1 MIVNKEDKYI
11 KDALRELSIET
22 LEEYSELK
30 RRYHQLAKAYHPDNF
45 QLYTDKNIY
54 TEKMKKVNTAYDK
67 LKGINHEVVE
77 RILFANGVKPWLD
90 LPILFR
96 HGDKD
101 VARPYK
107 LVAGYG
113 SLNALKTNGI
123 TKYWFYEVT
132 EATPTQLA
140 EIAAFENTSETVTT
154 AYKTGVDGIVYHLK
168 NMIAK
173 NHKDLINT
181 EDSISKYLDKKW
193 PGLIPEIKGTII
205 SKAKNAQTKSRR
217 IKTYN
222 IAEVDNWLDDVA
234 DQTAKFVHGGKFD
247 DKRNMFGFVGINVYD
262 PFLAAAKKFAET
274 GRKSYVVLHCK
285 SPGKTQTIQDMRKT
299 QLKKLAEFKTMLSR
313 LGMKTNFLTVL
324 GFLPQDTETEKMN
337 LLV

>member
-1 MIVNKEDKYI
+1 MLKQLKEVADFDSQTANNFFTKSYKKYLHLGAKFNDEAILVDLDDIVDKSDEI
-11 KDALRELSIET
+11 WSNDGREAQHTPLEWKRLS
-22 LEEYSELK
+22 
-30 RRYHQLAKAYHPDNF
+30 D
-45 QLYTDKNIY
+45 D
-54 TEKMKKVNTAYDK
+54 
-67 LKGINHEVVE
+67 
-77 RILFANGVKPWLD
+77 FANGVKPWLD

-101 VARPYK
+101 VAKPYK
-107 LVAGYG
+107 LIAGYG
-113 SLNALKTNGI
+113 SLNALKTNGM

-154 AYKTGVDGIVYHLK
+154 AYKTGVDGVVYHLK

-173 NHKDLINT
+173 KHKDLINT

-234 DQTAKFVHGGKFD
+234 DKTAKFVHGGKFD
-247 DKRNMFGFVGINVYD
+247 DKRNMFGFVGINIQD
-262 PFLAAAKKFAET
+262 PFLGAARKFAET

-299 QLKKLAEFKTMLSR
+299 QLKKLAEFKTMFSR

-324 GFLPQDTETEKMN
+324 GFLPQDSETEKMN
-337 LLV
+337 LLI

>member
-1 MIVNKEDKYI
+1 MLKQLKEVADFDSQTANNFFTKSYKKYLHLGAKFNDEATLVDLDDIVDKSDEI
-11 KDALRELSIET
+11 WSNEGRETQHTPLEWKRLS
-22 LEEYSELK
+22 
-30 RRYHQLAKAYHPDNF
+30 D
-45 QLYTDKNIY
+45 D
-54 TEKMKKVNTAYDK
+54 
-67 LKGINHEVVE
+67 
-77 RILFANGVKPWLD
+77 FANGVKPWLD
-90 LPILFR
+90 LPIIFR

-107 LVAGYG
+107 LIAGYG
-113 SLNALKTNGI
+113 TLNALKTNGI

-154 AYKTGVDGIVYHLK
+154 AYKTGVDGVVYHLK

-234 DQTAKFVHGGKFD
+234 DKTAKFVHGGKFD
-247 DKRNMFGFVGINVYD
+247 DKRNMFGFVGINVQD
-262 PFLAAAKKFAET
+262 PFLAAARKFAET

-299 QLKKLAEFKTMLSR
+299 QLKKLAEFKTMFSR

-337 LLV
+337 LLA

>member
-1 MIVNKEDKYI
+1 MLKQLKEVADFDSQTANNFFTKSYKKYLHLGVKFNDEAILVDLDDIVDKSDEI
-11 KDALRELSIET
+11 WSNEGRETQHTPLEWKRLS
-22 LEEYSELK
+22 
-30 RRYHQLAKAYHPDNF
+30 D
-45 QLYTDKNIY
+45 D
-54 TEKMKKVNTAYDK
+54 
-67 LKGINHEVVE
+67 
-77 RILFANGVKPWLD
+77 FANGVKPWLD
-90 LPILFR
+90 LPILFK

-101 VARPYK
+101 VAKKYK

-113 SLNALKTNGI
+113 QVNALKTNGI

-154 AYKTGVDGIVYHLK
+154 AYKTGVDGVVYHLK

-234 DQTAKFVHGGKFD
+234 DKTAKFVHGGKFD
-247 DKRNMFGFVGINVYD
+247 DKRNMFGFVGINVQD
-262 PFLAAAKKFAET
+262 PFLAAARKFAET

-299 QLKKLAEFKTMLSR
+299 QLKKLAEFKTMFSR

-337 LLV
+337 LLA

>member
-1 MIVNKEDKYI
+1 MLKQLNEVADFDSQTANNFFTKSYKKYLHLGAKFNDEAILVDLSDIVDKSDEI
-11 KDALRELSIET
+11 WSNEGRET
-22 LEEYSELK
+22 QHTPLEWK
-30 RRYHQLAKAYHPDNF
+30 RLGD
-45 QLYTDKNIY
+45 D
-54 TEKMKKVNTAYDK
+54 
-67 LKGINHEVVE
+67 
-77 RILFANGVKPWLD
+77 FANGVKPWLD

>member
-1 MIVNKEDKYI
+1 MLIQLKEVADFDSQTANNFFTKSYKKYLHLGAKFNDEAILVDLDDIVDKSDEI
-11 KDALRELSIET
+11 WSNEGRETQHTPLEWKRLS
-22 LEEYSELK
+22 
-30 RRYHQLAKAYHPDNF
+30 D
-45 QLYTDKNIY
+45 D
-54 TEKMKKVNTAYDK
+54 
-67 LKGINHEVVE
+67 
-77 RILFANGVKPWLD
+77 FANGVKPWLD

-107 LVAGYG
+107 LIAGYG
-113 SLNALKTNGI
+113 TLNALKTNGI

-154 AYKTGVDGIVYHLK
+154 AYKTGVDGVVYHLK

-234 DQTAKFVHGGKFD
+234 DKTAKFVHGGKFD
-247 DKRNMFGFVGINVYD
+247 DKRNMFGFVGINVQD
-262 PFLAAAKKFAET
+262 PFLAAARKFAET

-299 QLKKLAEFKTMLSR
+299 QLKKLAEFKTMFSR

-337 LLV
+337 LLA

>member
-1 MIVNKEDKYI
+1 MLKQLNEVADFDSQTANNFFTKSYKKYLHLGAKFNDEAILVDLSDIVDKSDEI
-11 KDALRELSIET
+11 WSNEGRET
-22 LEEYSELK
+22 QHTPLEWK
-30 RRYHQLAKAYHPDNF
+30 RLGD
-45 QLYTDKNIY
+45 D
-54 TEKMKKVNTAYDK
+54 
-67 LKGINHEVVE
+67 
-77 RILFANGVKPWLD
+77 FANGVKPWLD

-140 EIAAFENTSETVTT
+140 EIAVFENTSEVITT
-154 AYKTGVDGIVYHLK
+154 SYKTGVDGIVYHLK

-173 NHKDLINT
+173 KHKDLIND
-181 EDSISKYLDKKW
+181 EDAISQYIDKTW
-193 PGLIPEIKGTII
+193 PGMIPEIKGTII
-205 SKAKNAQTKSRR
+205 SKAKNAQTKTRR

-222 IAEVDNWLDDVA
+222 LAEIDNWLEDVA
-234 DQTAKFVHGGKFD
+234 DKTARFVHGGKFD
-247 DKRNMFGFVGINVYD
+247 DDRGMYGFVGVNIQD
-262 PFLAAAKKFAET
+262 PFLAAARKYAET
-274 GRKSYVVLHCK
+274 GKKSYVVFHCK
-285 SPGKTQTIQDMRKT
+285 SPGKTQTIQDKRRT
-299 QLKKLAEFKTMLSR
+299 LLKQLAELKTTFR
-313 LGMKTNFLTVL
+313 RIGIKTDFLTVL

-337 LLV
+337 LLA

>member
-1 MIVNKEDKYI
+1 MLTQLNEVADFDSQTADNFFTKSYKKYLHLGVKFNTSPILVDLDKIEDKSDEIYSN
-11 KDALRELSIET
+11 DGRESQHT
-22 LEEYSELK
+22 PLEWK
-30 RRYHQLAKAYHPDNF
+30 RLAD
-45 QLYTDKNIY
+45 D
-54 TEKMKKVNTAYDK
+54 
-67 LKGINHEVVE
+67 
-77 RILFANGVKPWLD
+77 FANGVKPWLD
-90 LPILFR
+90 LPILYKE
-96 HGDKD
+96 DDEDISKK
-101 VARPYK
+101 YK
-107 LVAGYG
+107 LIAGYG
-113 SLNALKTNGI
+113 TLNALRTNGI

-132 EATPTQLA
+132 EATPTQQS
-140 EIAAFENTSETVTT
+140 EIAAFENTSEVVTT
-154 AYKTGVDGIVYHLK
+154 EYKTGVDGIVFHLK

-173 NHKDLINT
+173 KHKDLINT

-234 DQTAKFVHGGKFD
+234 DKTAKFVHGGKFD
-247 DKRNMFGFVGINVYD
+247 DKRNMFGFVGINIQD
-262 PFLAAAKKFAET
+262 PFLGAARKFAET

-285 SPGKTQTIQDMRKT
+285 SPGKTQNIQDMRKT
-299 QLKKLAEFKTMLSR
+299 QLKKLAEFKTMFSR

-337 LLV
+337 LLA

>member
-1 MIVNKEDKYI
+1 MLTQLNEVADFDPQTADNFFTKSYKKYLHLGVTFNIDPILVDLDEIEDKSDEI
-11 KDALRELSIET
+11 WSNDGREAQHT
-22 LEEYSELK
+22 PLEWK
-30 RRYHQLAKAYHPDNF
+30 RLAD
-45 QLYTDKNIY
+45 D
-54 TEKMKKVNTAYDK
+54 
-67 LKGINHEVVE
+67 
-77 RILFANGVKPWLD
+77 FANGVKPWLD
-90 LPILFR
+90 LPILYR
-96 HGDKD
+96 DDDEDISKK
-101 VARPYK
+101 YK

-113 SLNALKTNGI
+113 TLNALRTNGM

-173 NHKDLINT
+173 KHKDLINT
-181 EDSISKYLDKKW
+181 EDSISEYLDKKW

-205 SKAKNAQTKSRR
+205 SKAKNHKTRSRR

-222 IAEVDNWLDDVA
+222 IAEVENWLDDVA
-234 DQTAKFVHGGKFD
+234 DQEAKFVHGGKFD
-247 DKRNMFGFVGINVYD
+247 TQRDMYGFVGVNIYD
-262 PFLAAAKKFAET
+262 PFLGAAKKYAET
-274 GRKSYVVLHCK
+274 KKKSYVVLYCK

-299 QLKKLAEFKTMLSR
+299 QLKRLAEFKTMFSR

-324 GFLPQDTETEKMN
+324 GFLPQDSETEKMN
-337 LLV
+337 ILA

>member
-1 MIVNKEDKYI
+1 MLKQLKEVADFDSQTANNFFTKSYKKYLHLGAKFNDEAILVDLDDIVDKSDEI
-11 KDALRELSIET
+11 WSNEGRESQHT
-22 LEEYSELK
+22 PLEWK
-30 RRYHQLAKAYHPDNF
+30 RLAD
-45 QLYTDKNIY
+45 D
-54 TEKMKKVNTAYDK
+54 
-67 LKGINHEVVE
+67 
-77 RILFANGVKPWLD
+77 FANGVKPWLD
-90 LPILFR
+90 LPILFK

-101 VARPYK
+101 VAKKYK

-113 SLNALKTNGI
+113 QVNALKTNGI

-154 AYKTGVDGIVYHLK
+154 AYKTGVDGVVYHLK

-173 NHKDLINT
+173 KHKDLINT

-234 DQTAKFVHGGKFD
+234 DKTAKFVHGGKFD
-247 DKRNMFGFVGINVYD
+247 DKRNMFGFVGINIQD
-262 PFLAAAKKFAET
+262 PFLGAARKFAET

-299 QLKKLAEFKTMLSR
+299 QLKKLAEFKTMFSR

-337 LLV
+337 LLA

>member
-1 MIVNKEDKYI
+1 MLIQLNEVADFDSQTANNFFTKSYKKYLHLGAKFNDEAILVDLDDIVDKSDEI
-11 KDALRELSIET
+11 WSNDGREAQHTPLEWKRLS
-22 LEEYSELK
+22 
-30 RRYHQLAKAYHPDNF
+30 D
-45 QLYTDKNIY
+45 D
-54 TEKMKKVNTAYDK
+54 
-67 LKGINHEVVE
+67 
-77 RILFANGVKPWLD
+77 FANGVKPWLD

-107 LVAGYG
+107 LIAGYG

-154 AYKTGVDGIVYHLK
+154 AYKTGVDGVVYHLK

-222 IAEVDNWLDDVA
+222 VAEVDNWLDDVA
-234 DQTAKFVHGGKFD
+234 DKTAKFVHGGKFD
-247 DKRNMFGFVGINVYD
+247 DKRNMFGFVGINIQD
-262 PFLAAAKKFAET
+262 PFLASARKFAET

-299 QLKKLAEFKTMLSR
+299 QLKKLAEFKTMFSR

-337 LLV
+337 LLA

>member
-1 MIVNKEDKYI
+1 MLKQLKEVADFDSQTANNFFTKSYKKYLHLGAKFNDEAILVDLDDIVDKSDEI
-11 KDALRELSIET
+11 WSNEGRETQHTPLEWKRLS
-22 LEEYSELK
+22 
-30 RRYHQLAKAYHPDNF
+30 D
-45 QLYTDKNIY
+45 D
-54 TEKMKKVNTAYDK
+54 
-67 LKGINHEVVE
+67 
-77 RILFANGVKPWLD
+77 FANGVKPWLD

-107 LVAGYG
+107 LIAGYG
-113 SLNALKTNGI
+113 TLNALKTNGI

-154 AYKTGVDGIVYHLK
+154 AYKTGVDGVVYHLK

-234 DQTAKFVHGGKFD
+234 DKTAKFVHGGKFD
-247 DKRNMFGFVGINVYD
+247 DKRNMFGFVGINVQD
-262 PFLAAAKKFAET
+262 PYLAAARKFAET

-299 QLKKLAEFKTMLSR
+299 QLKKLAEFKTMFSR

-337 LLV
+337 LLA

>member
-1 MIVNKEDKYI
+1 MLKQLKEVADFDSQTANNFFTKSYKKYLHLGAKFNDEAILVDLDDIVDKSDEI
-11 KDALRELSIET
+11 WSNEGRETQHTPLEWKRLS
-22 LEEYSELK
+22 
-30 RRYHQLAKAYHPDNF
+30 D
-45 QLYTDKNIY
+45 D
-54 TEKMKKVNTAYDK
+54 
-67 LKGINHEVVE
+67 
-77 RILFANGVKPWLD
+77 FANGVKPWLD

-107 LVAGYG
+107 LIAGYG
-113 SLNALKTNGI
+113 TLNALKTNGI

-154 AYKTGVDGIVYHLK
+154 AYKTGVDGVVYHLK

-234 DQTAKFVHGGKFD
+234 DKTAKFVHGGKFD
-247 DKRNMFGFVGINVYD
+247 DKRNMFGFVGINVQD
-262 PFLAAAKKFAET
+262 PFLAAARKFAET

-299 QLKKLAEFKTMLSR
+299 QLKKLAEFKTMFSR

-337 LLV
+337 LLA